1 MTYLNYVNCCKNISH
16 PKCLVSRLS
25 RVFAPSFTG
34 FPFFY
39 RITIL
44 PTCPSRNVTSSLIS
58 FTPKYWFSLWS
69 LVRSIL
75 IFLTVFN
82 SPESLSWV
90 TASSFIMANV
100 LLGKK
105 QIKSILH
112 ESLDGAMLHLIKVAR
127 KWLNQKKQRLY
138 DNGQTES

>member
-1 MTYLNYVNCCKNISH
+1 MI
-16 PKCLVSRLS
+16 
-25 RVFAPSFTG
+25 
-34 FPFFY
+34 
-39 RITIL
+39 
-44 PTCPSRNVTSSLIS
+44 
-58 FTPKYWFSLWS
+58 
-69 LVRSIL
+69 
-75 IFLTVFN
+75 VFN